1 MTGTD
6 NYTKYLVEGLQQH
19 VNLQERYI
27 SMDRYFTSMKISE
40 YLLDNGMTVVPTM
53 HSDRAGIP
61 KEMKETKSRESPSIL
76 YAYNTDIKSVL
87 VSYVIKAKS
96 GVKNVLVLSSMHK
109 NTLTGRD
116 ERKKPHVISF
126 YDRTKGGVDVM
137 DIMARIHTTRF
148 KNRRWTINASAYVL
162 DTVRT
167 IMFTSWNEIHSDNKM
182 GSSDFVWK
190 LGEDLIKPRIQSR
203 YQNVTGLQRSVVVA
217 MKSVLEV
224 EEDHQMLQKKDLIV
238 RDVFILLNQ

>member
-1 MTGTD
+1 M
-6 NYTKYLVEGLQQH
+6 
-19 VNLQERYI
+19 
-27 SMDRYFTSMKISE
+27 
-40 YLLDNGMTVVPTM
+40 
-53 HSDRAGIP
+53 
-61 KEMKETKSRESPSIL
+61 
-76 YAYNTDIKSVL
+76 
-87 VSYVIKAKS
+87 
-96 GVKNVLVLSSMHK
+96 
-109 NTLTGRD
+109 
-116 ERKKPHVISF
+116 
-126 YDRTKGGVDVM
+126 
-137 DIMARIHTTRF
+137 
-148 KNRRWTINASAYVL
+148 L

-203 YQNVTGLQRSVVVA
+203 YQNVPGLQRSVVVA